1 MAEPAQRPL
10 DEREMSAWHALIRSH
25 NRVMR
30 RLEAELEA
38 EQGLSLPAYEV
49 LAHLS
54 EAPDQRLRMSELAV
68 HAVLSPSGLTR
79 LVDKLARDGLVA
91 RHRCEADARVI
102 FAVLTPQGLGRLE
115 AAYPIHL
122 RGVREHFLDHLSA
135 QQCDALADA
144 LGGLSG
150 IGHADCAA
158 AAEVEAIA
166 AVECDQ
172 AEAALVNEAASV
184 NASG

>member
-1 MAEPAQRPL
+1 MTDQAPRPL

-30 RLEAELEA
+30 RLEGELEA
-38 EQGLSLPAYEV
+38 EQRLSLPAYEV

-79 LVDKLARDGLVA
+79 LVDKLTREGLVI
-91 RHRCEADARVI
+91 RSRCDADARVI
-102 FAVLTPQGLGRLE
+102 YAVLTPDGRQRLE
-115 AAYPIHL
+115 AAYPVHL

-135 QQCDALADA
+135 EQCEALADA

-150 IGHADCAA
+150 AGPIDCAA
-158 AAEVEAIA
+158 AAEVEDLTA
-166 AVECDQ
+166 AECDA
-172 AEAALVNEAASV
+172 AEAKLDPALVDRRA
-184 NASG
+184 